1 MRWVALS
8 LLFLAACSRSSEPAP
23 QADSQAGAPTPQLA
37 TQPSDTAP
45 QAADGSKVNP
55 KEDKASS
62 DRCPANM
69 ILVEGM
75 YCPNV
80 KQECVDWAEDPA
92 KFPYARCRKYKEQ
105 SECKGERVP
114 MAFCIDREEYSAPGQ
129 DLPQGD
135 TSWTEAKQTCE
146 SQGKRLCQEAEWTFA
161 CEGEEMKPY
170 PYGYERN
177 PAVCNFEQQDLV
189 DRNKG
194 KMYDLRQSVAANPQ
208 CLSPFGVHNMV
219 GNIDEWVVLDKPH
232 YSEKN
237 NGRKMMSGLKGGWW
251 GPLRNRC
258 RPVTVDHDEIFK
270 ELQTGFRC
278 CAEAKGKVAQN
289 DTER

>member
-1 MRWVALS
+1 MRWLTFS
-8 LLFLAACSRSSEPAP
+8 LVLIVGCSRGSESAP
-23 QADSQAGAPTPQLA
+23 QADTQRVELPSQGETSTAAAPVA
-37 TQPSDTAP
+37 E
-45 QAADGSKVNP
+45 GSKAEPAAAKAEANP
-55 KEDKASS
+55 AA

-75 YCPNV
+75 WCSNP
-80 KQECVDWAEDPA
+80 KQECIEWIEDPL
-92 KFPYARCRKYKEQ
+92 KNPYARCRKYKEPTQ
-105 SECKGERVP
+105 CAGPRVP
-114 MAFCIDREEYSAPGQ
+114 MAFCIDREEYSAKGE

-135 TSWTEAKQTCE
+135 TSWTDAKKTCE
-146 SQGKRLCQEAEWTFA
+146 SQGKRLCQESEWTFA
-161 CEGEEMKPY
+161 CEGEQALPY

-177 PAVCNFEQQDLV
+177 PAVCNFEQTDVV

-194 KMYDLRQSVAANPQ
+194 KMYDLRQSVSANPQ

-237 NGRKMMSGLKGGWW
+237 ANRKMMSGLKGGWW

-258 RPVTVDHDEIFK
+258 RPVTVDHDEIFH

-289 DTER
+289 EE

>member
-1 MRWVALS
+1 MRRLAWS
-8 LLFLAACSRSSEPAP
+8 LLVLVGCSRAPEPAP
-23 QADSQAGAPTPQLA
+23 QPDSNLVPVNTAAEAPAPTPQAQEAGPAQAKADPAA
-37 TQPSDTAP
+37 T
-45 QAADGSKVNP
+45 
-55 KEDKASS
+55 
-62 DRCPANM
+62 DRCPAGM
-69 ILVEGM
+69 LLVEGM
-75 YCPNV
+75 ACTNP
-80 KQECVDWAEDPA
+80 KQECIDWAEDPA
-92 KFPYARCRKYKEQ
+92 KFPYARCRKYKEP
-105 SECKGERVP
+105 SECAGSRVP
-114 MAFCIDREEYSAPGQ
+114 MAFCIDREEYTRQGE
-129 DLPQGD
+129 DLPLGD
-135 TSWTEAKQTCE
+135 VSWTEAKKTCE

-161 CEGEEMKPY
+161 CEGEQMLPY

-194 KMYDLRQSVAANPQ
+194 KMYDLRQSIAANPQ
-208 CLSPFGVHNMV
+208 CMSPFGVHNMV

-237 NGRKMMSGLKGGWW
+237 GGRKMMSGLKGGWW

-258 RPVTVDHDEIFK
+258 RPVTVDHDEVFK

-289 DTER
+289 GE